1 MNFSKKIYISIISKA
16 IWTMEKIY
24 FYPKLASSYKDLK
37 LSVEH
42 GKGMIIFD
50 VGANKGQ
57 SIRFFK
63 RLYPQSQVYGFEPAF
78 NTFKALKVLIQKKK
92 YAGISIFPIG
102 LGDTPRE
109 SIFYESDLSET
120 STFATPNPDSKYS
133 KKKNRILFQK
143 SSKAYK
149 ANLMQITTLDSFVDE
164 SKIDFIDILKI
175 DVEGFEF
182 EVIQGSM
189 KALKNAKIGILQIE
203 IQDNDMFCDNFPEI
217 DSFLKNCN
225 YSLIKEIWHPFGN
238 FREVLYKG
246 CEEVAQTLQYH
257 YR

>member
-1 MNFSKKIYISIISKA
+1 MNFSKKIYISIISKT

-57 SIRFFK
+57 SVRFFK

-78 NTFKALKVLIQKKK
+78 NTFKALKQFIEKKK
-92 YAGISIFPIG
+92 YTGISIFPIG

-109 SIFYESDLSET
+109 SIFHESDLSET
-120 STFATPNPDSKYS
+120 STFATPSPDSKYL

-143 SSKAYK
+143 SSNAYK
-149 ANLMQITTLDSFVDE
+149 SNLMQITTLDSFVDE
-164 SKIDFIDILKI
+164 NKIDFIDILKI

-182 EVIQGSM
+182 EVIQGS
-189 KALKNAKIGILQIE
+189 KKTLKHSRVGILQIE
-203 IQDNDMFCDNFPEI
+203 SQDNDMFCDNFPEI
-217 DSFLKNCN
+217 DSFLKNYN
-225 YSLIKEIWHPFGN
+225 YSLIKEIRHPFGN

-246 CEEVAQTLQYH
+246 CEEVA
-257 YR
+257 